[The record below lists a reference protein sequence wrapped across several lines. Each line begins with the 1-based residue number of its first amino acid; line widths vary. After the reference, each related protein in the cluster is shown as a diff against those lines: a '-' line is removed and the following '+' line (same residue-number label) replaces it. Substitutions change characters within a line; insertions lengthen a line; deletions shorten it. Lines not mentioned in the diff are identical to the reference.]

1 MNGRLS
7 HFAGMIMLVFGLL
20 GFASEAMAQQRVS
33 GTITDKTTGEPLV
46 GVSVAV
52 KGTTRGVIS
61 DVDGKYSADV
71 SPDAVLIFGYLG
83 YKDVTVG
90 VEGRSVVNVTME
102 SDINKL
108 DEVVM
113 VGYSSVK
120 KTELS
125 SAVTTVQGDKLRDVT
140 TPDLGSMLQ
149 GKVAGVQVTNSSGAP
164 GSTATIRIRGTGSI
178 AAGSDPLYVVDGV
191 VGGTFNPNDVESIT
205 VLKDAGSTGIYGAS
219 GSGGVIVVTT
229 KHAKAGQE
237 PVVNFK
243 AQVGLKQLLTG
254 RFRVLDA
261 NELYD
266 FYSSILSK
274 ASMKAYP
281 AELRDQNF
289 DWLKDAERLGVSQN
303 YYASA
308 SANLKKISFLTSLD
322 WYDENGTQ
330 RESEYNRLSG
340 KVEVGA
346 ELVKGLNLTARV
358 NYTQSKTVSGHGL
371 GCYYQ
376 LPWNNPYDERTGEY
390 IYIDSAVRP
399 DNGKTWY
406 GREANNPLFASS
418 KNPNPYSTSKSFIG
432 DLRLSWDITDYL
444 QISTTN
450 RYSTD
455 DSFYKSVTTPEAKS
469 KSWPDGQISQG
480 LTWGHSFGTTNILKY
495 YDTFNGIHSVNA
507 LLGHEY
513 GYSSYEYM
521 NVVTSG
527 LKNGMQV
534 LNGTKPENIYG
545 TKTESASWSLFAQA
559 QYSYEERYFFNA
571 TFRADASSV
580 FAPKNKVGYFPA
592 GSFAWLASNEEFM
605 QRQDVVSFLKLRAS
619 YGLTGNSNIGSY
631 KYLDIY
637 GFNERLQYQGVQG
650 AYPETVANPY
660 LHWETAVMRNV
671 GLDISFR
678 NFLTLNVDVYGNLN
692 KDLLLDVPL
701 ALSSGFSRRT
711 ENVGKIRN
719 MGVELTL
726 TSNNFNRQNFKWTT
740 SLNLGHNKNTV
751 VYLPNHEDIV
761 ASSSQGNQIYR
772 EGEPLYSWYMP
783 KWLGVDPETGA
794 PLWEHLI
801 KDENGN
807 VIGTEPTSKLDLTN
821 DNQIVGNAQPVLVG
835 GLLNTFNVYGIEI
848 SANLQ
853 FNYGNKVFNDSRR
866 YVDSD
871 GAYIDYNFMSID
883 NGLGWSRWTQPG
895 DNATHPKARLGGN
908 RLSNEVTSRYLEDG
922 SYLRIKN
929 ITVSYPLPAHVLRK
943 MRLQSFRIF
952 LSGDNLYT
960 FTKFSGMDPEVG
972 VKGLFSYNYPV
983 SRVFSL
989 GIDVKF

>member
-1 MNGRLS
+1 
-7 HFAGMIMLVFGLL
+7 MLVLCLL
-20 GFASEAMAQQRVS
+20 GFASEALAQQRVS
-33 GTITDKTTGEPLV
+33 GTVTDKATGEPLV

-52 KGTTRGVIS
+52 KGTTKGVIS

-71 SPDAVLIFGYLG
+71 APDATLVFGYLG

-90 VEGRSVVNVTME
+90 VEGRAVINVTME

-274 ASMKAYP
+274 ASMKTYP
-281 AELRDQNF
+281 AELREQNF
-289 DWLKDAERLGVSQN
+289 DWLKDAERLGVTQN

-308 SANLKKISFLTSLD
+308 SANIKKVSFLTSLD

-330 RESEYNRLSG
+330 RESKYNRLSG
-340 KVEVGA
+340 KIEVGA
-346 ELVKGLNLTARV
+346 ELVKGVNLTARV
-358 NYTQSKTVSGHGL
+358 NYTQSKSVSGHGL

-418 KNPNPYSTSKSFIG
+418 KNPNPYNTSKSFLG

-450 RYSTD
+450 RYSAD

-469 KSWPDGQISQG
+469 KTWPDGQISQG

-495 YDTFNGIHSVNA
+495 YDTFNSAHSVNA

-534 LNGTKPENIYG
+534 LNGTKPENVYG
-545 TKTESASWSLFAQA
+545 TKTETASWSLFAQA
-559 QYSYEERYFFNA
+559 QYSYKERYFFNA

-678 NFLTLNVDVYGNLN
+678 NFLTVNVDVYGNLN

-726 TSNNFNRQNFKWTT
+726 TSNNFNRKNFKWTT

-783 KWLGVDPETGA
+783 KWLGVDSETGA

-835 GLLNTFNVYGIEI
+835 GLLNTFNVYGVEI

-871 GAYIDYNFMSID
+871 GAYIDYNFMSLD
-883 NGLGWSRWTQPG
+883 NGLGWSRWRQPG
-895 DNATHPKARLGGN
+895 DNATHPRARLGGN

-929 ITVSYPLPAHVLRK
+929 ITVSYPLPANVLRK
-943 MRLQSFRIF
+943 MHLQSFRIF

-989 GIDVKF
+989 GMDVKF

>member
-1 MNGRLS
+1 
-7 HFAGMIMLVFGLL
+7 MLVLCLL
-20 GFASEAMAQQRVS
+20 GFASEALAQQRVS
-33 GTITDKTTGEPLV
+33 GTVTDKATGEPLV

-52 KGTTRGVIS
+52 KGTTKGVIS

-71 SPDAVLIFGYLG
+71 APDATLVFGYLG

-90 VEGRSVVNVTME
+90 VEGRAVINVTME

-274 ASMKAYP
+274 ASMKTYP
-281 AELRDQNF
+281 AELREQNF

-308 SANLKKISFLTSLD
+308 SANIKKVSFLTSLD

-330 RESEYNRLSG
+330 RESKYNRLSG
-340 KVEVGA
+340 KIEVGA
-346 ELVKGLNLTARV
+346 ELIKGVNLTARV
-358 NYTQSKTVSGHGL
+358 NYTQSKSVSGHGL

-418 KNPNPYSTSKSFIG
+418 KNPNPYNTSKSFLG

-450 RYSTD
+450 RYSSD
-455 DSFYKSVTTPEAKS
+455 NSFYKSVTTPEAKS
-469 KSWPDGQISQG
+469 KTWPDGQLSQG

-495 YDTFNGIHSVNA
+495 YDTFNGVHSVNA

-545 TKTESASWSLFAQA
+545 TKTETASWSLFAQA
-559 QYSYEERYFFNA
+559 QYSYKERYFFNA

-678 NFLTLNVDVYGNLN
+678 NFLTVNLDVYGNLN

-726 TSNNFNRQNFKWTT
+726 TSNNFNRKNFKWTT

-783 KWLGVDPETGA
+783 KWLGVDSETGA

-821 DNQIVGNAQPVLVG
+821 DNQIVGNAQPILVG
-835 GLLNTFNVYGIEI
+835 GLLNTFNVYGVEI

-871 GAYIDYNFMSID
+871 GAYIDYNFMSLD

-895 DNATHPKARLGGN
+895 DNATHPRARLGGN

-929 ITVSYPLPAHVLRK
+929 ITVSYPLPANVLRK
-943 MRLQSFRIF
+943 MHLQSFRIF

>member
-1 MNGRLS
+1 
-7 HFAGMIMLVFGLL
+7 MLVLCLL
-20 GFASEAMAQQRVS
+20 GFASEALAQQRVS
-33 GTITDKTTGEPLV
+33 GTVTDKATGEPLV

-52 KGTTRGVIS
+52 KGTTKGVIS

-71 SPDAVLIFGYLG
+71 ASDATLVFGYLG

-90 VEGRSVVNVTME
+90 VEGRAVINVTME

-274 ASMKAYP
+274 ASMKTYP
-281 AELRDQNF
+281 AELREQNF
-289 DWLKDAERLGVSQN
+289 DWLKDAERLGVTQN

-308 SANLKKISFLTSLD
+308 SANIKKVSFLTSLD

-330 RESEYNRLSG
+330 RESKYNRLSG
-340 KVEVGA
+340 KIEVGA
-346 ELVKGLNLTARV
+346 ELVKGVNLTARV
-358 NYTQSKTVSGHGL
+358 NYTQSKSVSGHGL

-418 KNPNPYSTSKSFIG
+418 KNPNPYNTSKSFLG

-450 RYSTD
+450 RYSSD
-455 DSFYKSVTTPEAKS
+455 NSFYKSVTTPEAKS
-469 KSWPDGQISQG
+469 KTWPDGQISQG

-495 YDTFNGIHSVNA
+495 YDTFNGAHSVNA

-545 TKTESASWSLFAQA
+545 TKTETASWSLFAQA
-559 QYSYEERYFFNA
+559 QYSYKERYFFNA

-678 NFLTLNVDVYGNLN
+678 NFLTVNVDVYGNLN

-726 TSNNFNRQNFKWTT
+726 TSNNFNRKNFKWTT

-783 KWLGVDPETGA
+783 KWLGVDSETGA

-835 GLLNTFNVYGIEI
+835 GLLNTFNVYGVEI

-871 GAYIDYNFMSID
+871 GAYIDYNFMSLD

-895 DNATHPKARLGGN
+895 DNATHPRARLGGN

-929 ITVSYPLPAHVLRK
+929 ITVSYPLPANVLRK
-943 MRLQSFRIF
+943 MHLQSFRIF

>member
-1 MNGRLS
+1 MKLNSFGKIS
-7 HFAGMIMLVFGLL
+7 TMLVLCLL
-20 GFASEAMAQQRVS
+20 GFASEALAQQRVS
-33 GTITDKTTGEPLV
+33 GTVTDKATGEPLV

-52 KGTTRGVIS
+52 KGTTKGVIS

-71 SPDAVLIFGYLG
+71 APDATLVFGYLG

-90 VEGRSVVNVTME
+90 VEGRAVINVTME

-274 ASMKAYP
+274 ASMKTYP
-281 AELRDQNF
+281 AELREQNF
-289 DWLKDAERLGVSQN
+289 DWLKDAERLGVTQN

-308 SANLKKISFLTSLD
+308 SANIKKVSFLTSLD

-330 RESEYNRLSG
+330 RESRYNRLSG
-340 KVEVGA
+340 KIEVGA
-346 ELVKGLNLTARV
+346 ELVKGVNLTARV
-358 NYTQSKTVSGHGL
+358 SYTQSKSVSGHGL

-418 KNPNPYSTSKSFIG
+418 KNPNPYNTSKSFLG

-444 QISTTN
+444 HISTTN
-450 RYSTD
+450 RYSAD

-469 KSWPDGQISQG
+469 KTWPDGQLSQG

-495 YDTFNGIHSVNA
+495 YDTFNGVHSVNA

-534 LNGTKPENIYG
+534 LNGTKPENVYG
-545 TKTESASWSLFAQA
+545 TKTETASWSLFAQA
-559 QYSYEERYFFNA
+559 QYSYKERYFFKA
-571 TFRADASSV
+571 TFRADSSSV

-678 NFLTLNVDVYGNLN
+678 NFLTVNVDVYGNLN

-726 TSNNFNRQNFKWTT
+726 TSNNFNRKNFKWTT

-783 KWLGVDPETGA
+783 KWLGVDSETGA

-821 DNQIVGNAQPVLVG
+821 DNQIVGNAQPILVG
-835 GLLNTFNVYGIEI
+835 GLLNTFNVYGVEI

-871 GAYIDYNFMSID
+871 GAYIDYNFMSLD

-895 DNATHPKARLGGN
+895 DNATHPRARLGGN

-929 ITVSYPLPAHVLRK
+929 ITVSYPLPATVLRK
-943 MRLQSFRIF
+943 MHLQSFRIF

>member
-1 MNGRLS
+1 MKLNSFRKIS
-7 HFAGMIMLVFGLL
+7 TMLVLCLL
-20 GFASEAMAQQRVS
+20 GFASEALAQQRVS
-33 GTITDKTTGEPLV
+33 GTVTDKATGEPLV

-52 KGTTRGVIS
+52 KGTTKGVIS

-71 SPDAVLIFGYLG
+71 APDATLVFGYLG

-90 VEGRSVVNVTME
+90 VEGRAVINVTME

-274 ASMKAYP
+274 ASMKTYP
-281 AELRDQNF
+281 AELREQNF
-289 DWLKDAERLGVSQN
+289 DWLKDAERLGVTQN

-308 SANLKKISFLTSLD
+308 SANIKKVSFLTSLD

-330 RESEYNRLSG
+330 RESKYNRLSG
-340 KVEVGA
+340 KIEVGA
-346 ELVKGLNLTARV
+346 ELVKGVNLTARV
-358 NYTQSKTVSGHGL
+358 NYTQSKSVSGHGL

-418 KNPNPYSTSKSFIG
+418 KNPNPYNTSKSFLG

-450 RYSTD
+450 RYSSD
-455 DSFYKSVTTPEAKS
+455 NSFYKSVTTPEAKS
-469 KSWPDGQISQG
+469 KTWPDGQLSQG

-495 YDTFNGIHSVNA
+495 YDTFNGVHSVNA

-545 TKTESASWSLFAQA
+545 TKTETASWSLFAQA
-559 QYSYEERYFFNA
+559 QYSYKERYFFNA

-678 NFLTLNVDVYGNLN
+678 NFLTVNLDVYGNLN

-726 TSNNFNRQNFKWTT
+726 TSNNFNRKNFKWTT

-783 KWLGVDPETGA
+783 KWLGVDSETGA

-821 DNQIVGNAQPVLVG
+821 DNQIVGNAQPILVG
-835 GLLNTFNVYGIEI
+835 GLLNTFNVYGVEI

-871 GAYIDYNFMSID
+871 GAYIDYNFMSLD

-895 DNATHPKARLGGN
+895 DNATHPRARLGGN

-929 ITVSYPLPAHVLRK
+929 ITVSYPLPATVLRK
-943 MRLQSFRIF
+943 MHLQSFRIF

>member
-1 MNGRLS
+1 
-7 HFAGMIMLVFGLL
+7 MLILCLL
-20 GFASEAMAQQRVS
+20 GFASEALAQQRVS
-33 GTITDKTTGEPLV
+33 GTVTDKATGEPLV

-52 KGTTRGVIS
+52 KGTTKGVIS

-71 SPDAVLIFGYLG
+71 APDATLVFGYLG

-90 VEGRSVVNVTME
+90 VEGRAVINVTME

-274 ASMKAYP
+274 ASMKTYP
-281 AELRDQNF
+281 AELREQNF

-308 SANLKKISFLTSLD
+308 SANIKKLSFLTSLD

-330 RESEYNRLSG
+330 RESKYNRLSG
-340 KVEVGA
+340 KIEVGA
-346 ELVKGLNLTARV
+346 ELVKGVNLTARV
-358 NYTQSKTVSGHGL
+358 NYTQSKSVSGHGL

-418 KNPNPYSTSKSFIG
+418 KNPNPYNTSKSFLG

-450 RYSTD
+450 RYSSD
-455 DSFYKSVTTPEAKS
+455 NSFYKSVTTPEAKS
-469 KSWPDGQISQG
+469 KTWPDGQLSQG

-495 YDTFNGIHSVNA
+495 YDTFNGVHSVNA

-545 TKTESASWSLFAQA
+545 TKTETASWSLFAQA
-559 QYSYEERYFFNA
+559 QYSYKERYFFNA

-678 NFLTLNVDVYGNLN
+678 NFLTVNVDVYGNLN

-726 TSNNFNRQNFKWTT
+726 TSNNFNRKNFKWTT

-783 KWLGVDPETGA
+783 KWLGVDSETGA

-821 DNQIVGNAQPVLVG
+821 DNQIVGNAQPILVG
-835 GLLNTFNVYGIEI
+835 GLLNTFNVYGVEI

-871 GAYIDYNFMSID
+871 GAYIDYNFMSLD

-895 DNATHPKARLGGN
+895 DNATHPRARLGGN

-929 ITVSYPLPAHVLRK
+929 ITVSYPLPANVLRK
-943 MRLQSFRIF
+943 MHLQSFRIF

>member
-1 MNGRLS
+1 
-7 HFAGMIMLVFGLL
+7 MLVLCLL
-20 GFASEAMAQQRVS
+20 GFASEALAQQRVS
-33 GTITDKTTGEPLV
+33 GTVTDKATGEPLV

-52 KGTTRGVIS
+52 KGTTKGVIS

-71 SPDAVLIFGYLG
+71 APDATLVFGYLG

-90 VEGRSVVNVTME
+90 VEGRAVINVTME

-274 ASMKAYP
+274 ASMKTYP
-281 AELRDQNF
+281 AELREQNF

-308 SANLKKISFLTSLD
+308 SANIRKISFLTSLD

-330 RESEYNRLSG
+330 RESKYNRLSG

-346 ELVKGLNLTARV
+346 ELVKGVNLTARV
-358 NYTQSKTVSGHGL
+358 NYTQSKSVSGHGL

-406 GREANNPLFASS
+406 GRESNNPLFASS
-418 KNPNPYSTSKSFIG
+418 KNPNPYNTSKSFLG

-450 RYSTD
+450 RYSAD

-469 KSWPDGQISQG
+469 KTWPDGQISQG

-495 YDTFNGIHSVNA
+495 YDTFNGAHSVNA

-534 LNGTKPENIYG
+534 LNGTKPENVYG
-545 TKTESASWSLFAQA
+545 TKTETASWSLFAQA
-559 QYSYEERYFFNA
+559 QYSYKERYFFNA

-678 NFLTLNVDVYGNLN
+678 NFLTVNIDVYGNLN

-726 TSNNFNRQNFKWTT
+726 TSNNFNRKNFKWTT

-783 KWLGVDPETGA
+783 KWLGVDSETGA

-821 DNQIVGNAQPVLVG
+821 DNQIVGNAQPILVG
-835 GLLNTFNVYGIEI
+835 GLLNTFNVYGVEI

-871 GAYIDYNFMSID
+871 GAYIDYNFMSLD

-895 DNATHPKARLGGN
+895 DNATHPRARLGGN

-929 ITVSYPLPAHVLRK
+929 ITVSYPLPATVLRK
-943 MRLQSFRIF
+943 MHLQSFRIF

>member
-1 MNGRLS
+1 
-7 HFAGMIMLVFGLL
+7 MLVLCLL
-20 GFASEAMAQQRVS
+20 GFASEALAQQRVS
-33 GTITDKTTGEPLV
+33 GTVTDKATGEPLV

-52 KGTTRGVIS
+52 KGTTKGVIS

-71 SPDAVLIFGYLG
+71 APDATLVFGYLG

-90 VEGRSVVNVTME
+90 VEGRAVINVTME

-178 AAGSDPLYVVDGV
+178 AASSDPLYVVDGV

-243 AQVGLKQLLTG
+243 AQVGLKHLLTG

-274 ASMKAYP
+274 ASMKTYP
-281 AELRDQNF
+281 AELREQNF

-308 SANLKKISFLTSLD
+308 SANIKKVSFLTSLD

-330 RESEYNRLSG
+330 RESRYNRLSG
-340 KVEVGA
+340 KIEVGA
-346 ELVKGLNLTARV
+346 ELIKGVNLTARV
-358 NYTQSKTVSGHGL
+358 NYTQSKSVSGHGL

-418 KNPNPYSTSKSFIG
+418 KNPNPYNTSKSFLG

-450 RYSTD
+450 RYSSD
-455 DSFYKSVTTPEAKS
+455 NSFYKSVTTPEAKS
-469 KSWPDGQISQG
+469 KTWPDGQLSQG

-495 YDTFNGIHSVNA
+495 YDTFNGVHSVNA

-534 LNGTKPENIYG
+534 LNGTKPENVYG
-545 TKTESASWSLFAQA
+545 TKTETASWSLFAQA
-559 QYSYEERYFFNA
+559 QYSYKERYFFNA

-678 NFLTLNVDVYGNLN
+678 NFLTVNLDVYGNLN

-726 TSNNFNRQNFKWTT
+726 TSNNFNRKNFKWTT

-783 KWLGVDPETGA
+783 KWLGVDSETGA

-821 DNQIVGNAQPVLVG
+821 DNQIVGNAQPILVG
-835 GLLNTFNVYGIEI
+835 GLLNTFNVYGVEI

-871 GAYIDYNFMSID
+871 GAYIDYNFMSLD

-895 DNATHPKARLGGN
+895 DNATHPRARLGGN

-929 ITVSYPLPAHVLRK
+929 ITVSYPLPANVLRK
-943 MRLQSFRIF
+943 MHLQSFRIF

>member
-1 MNGRLS
+1 MKLNSFRKIS
-7 HFAGMIMLVFGLL
+7 TMLVLCLL
-20 GFASEAMAQQRVS
+20 GFASEALAQQRVS
-33 GTITDKTTGEPLV
+33 GIVTDKATGEPLV

-52 KGTTRGVIS
+52 KGTTKGVIS

-71 SPDAVLIFGYLG
+71 ASDATLVFGYLG

-90 VEGRSVVNVTME
+90 VEGRAVINVTME

-274 ASMKAYP
+274 ASMKTYP
-281 AELRDQNF
+281 AELREQNF
-289 DWLKDAERLGVSQN
+289 DWLKDAERLGVTQN

-308 SANLKKISFLTSLD
+308 SANIKKVSFLTSLD

-330 RESEYNRLSG
+330 RESRYNRLSG
-340 KVEVGA
+340 KIEVGA
-346 ELVKGLNLTARV
+346 ELVKGVNLAARV
-358 NYTQSKTVSGHGL
+358 NYTQSKSVSGHGL

-418 KNPNPYSTSKSFIG
+418 KNPNPYNTSKSFLG

-450 RYSTD
+450 RYSAD

-469 KSWPDGQISQG
+469 KTWPDGQLSQG

-495 YDTFNGIHSVNA
+495 YDTFNGAHSVNA

-534 LNGTKPENIYG
+534 LNGTKPENVYG
-545 TKTESASWSLFAQA
+545 TKTETASWSLFAQA
-559 QYSYEERYFFNA
+559 QYSYKERYFFNA

-678 NFLTLNVDVYGNLN
+678 NFLTVNVDVYGNLN

-726 TSNNFNRQNFKWTT
+726 TSNNFNRKNFKWTT

-783 KWLGVDPETGA
+783 KWLGVDSETGA

-835 GLLNTFNVYGIEI
+835 GLLNTFNVYGVEI

-871 GAYIDYNFMSID
+871 GAYIDYNFMSLD

-895 DNATHPKARLGGN
+895 DNATHPRARLGGN

-929 ITVSYPLPAHVLRK
+929 ITVSYPLPANVLRK
-943 MRLQSFRIF
+943 MHLQSFRIF

>member
-1 MNGRLS
+1 
-7 HFAGMIMLVFGLL
+7 MLVLCLL
-20 GFASEAMAQQRVS
+20 GFASEALAQQRVS
-33 GTITDKTTGEPLV
+33 GTVTDKATGEPLV

-52 KGTTRGVIS
+52 KGTTKGVIS

-71 SPDAVLIFGYLG
+71 APDATLVFGYLG

-90 VEGRSVVNVTME
+90 VEGRAVINVTME

-274 ASMKAYP
+274 ASMKTYP
-281 AELRDQNF
+281 AELREQNF
-289 DWLKDAERLGVSQN
+289 DWLKDAERLGVTQN

-308 SANLKKISFLTSLD
+308 SANIKKVSFLTSLD

-330 RESEYNRLSG
+330 RESRYNRLSG
-340 KVEVGA
+340 KIEVGA
-346 ELVKGLNLTARV
+346 ELVKGVNLTARV
-358 NYTQSKTVSGHGL
+358 NYTQSKSVSGHGL

-418 KNPNPYSTSKSFIG
+418 KNPNPYNTSKSFLG

-450 RYSTD
+450 RYSAD

-469 KSWPDGQISQG
+469 KTWPDGQLSQG

-495 YDTFNGIHSVNA
+495 YDTFKGAHSVNA

-534 LNGTKPENIYG
+534 LNGTKPENVYG
-545 TKTESASWSLFAQA
+545 TKTETASWSLFAQA
-559 QYSYEERYFFNA
+559 QYSYKERYFFNA

-678 NFLTLNVDVYGNLN
+678 NFLTVNVDVYGNLN

-726 TSNNFNRQNFKWTT
+726 TSNNFNRKNFKWTT

-783 KWLGVDPETGA
+783 KWLGVDSETGA

-821 DNQIVGNAQPVLVG
+821 DNQIVGNAQPILVG
-835 GLLNTFNVYGIEI
+835 GLLNTFNVYGVEI

-871 GAYIDYNFMSID
+871 GAYIDYNFMSLD

-895 DNATHPKARLGGN
+895 DNATHPRARLGGN

-929 ITVSYPLPAHVLRK
+929 ITVSYPLPANVLRK
-943 MRLQSFRIF
+943 MHLQSFRIF

>member
-1 MNGRLS
+1 
-7 HFAGMIMLVFGLL
+7 MLVLCLL
-20 GFASEAMAQQRVS
+20 GFASEALAQQRVS
-33 GTITDKTTGEPLV
+33 GTVTDKATGEPLV

-52 KGTTRGVIS
+52 KGTTKGVIS

-71 SPDAVLIFGYLG
+71 APDATLVFGYLG

-90 VEGRSVVNVTME
+90 VEGRAVINVTME

-140 TPDLGSMLQ
+140 TPELGSMLQ

-274 ASMKAYP
+274 ASMKTYP
-281 AELRDQNF
+281 AELREQNF
-289 DWLKDAERLGVSQN
+289 DWLKDAERLGVTQN

-308 SANLKKISFLTSLD
+308 SANIKKVSFLTSLD

-330 RESEYNRLSG
+330 RESKYNRLSG
-340 KVEVGA
+340 KIEVGA
-346 ELVKGLNLTARV
+346 ELVKGVNLTARV
-358 NYTQSKTVSGHGL
+358 NYTQSKSVSGHGL

-418 KNPNPYSTSKSFIG
+418 KNPNPYNTSKSFLG

-450 RYSTD
+450 RYSAD

-469 KSWPDGQISQG
+469 KTWPDGQISQG

-495 YDTFNGIHSVNA
+495 YDTFNSAHSVNA

-534 LNGTKPENIYG
+534 LNGTKPENVYG
-545 TKTESASWSLFAQA
+545 TKTETASWSLFAQA
-559 QYSYEERYFFNA
+559 QYSYKERYFFNA

-678 NFLTLNVDVYGNLN
+678 NFLTVNVDVYGNLN

-726 TSNNFNRQNFKWTT
+726 TSNNFNRKNFKWTT

-783 KWLGVDPETGA
+783 KWLGVDSETGA

-835 GLLNTFNVYGIEI
+835 GLLNTFNVYGVEI

-871 GAYIDYNFMSID
+871 GAYIDYNFMSLD
-883 NGLGWSRWTQPG
+883 NGLGWSRWRQPG
-895 DNATHPKARLGGN
+895 DNATHPRARLGGN

-929 ITVSYPLPAHVLRK
+929 ITVSYPLPANVLRK
-943 MRLQSFRIF
+943 MHLQSFRIF

>member
-1 MNGRLS
+1 MKLNSFRKIS
-7 HFAGMIMLVFGLL
+7 TMLVLCLL
-20 GFASEAMAQQRVS
+20 GFASEALAQQRVS
-33 GTITDKTTGEPLV
+33 GIVTDKATGEPLV

-52 KGTTRGVIS
+52 KGTTKGVIS

-71 SPDAVLIFGYLG
+71 ASDATLVFGYLG

-90 VEGRSVVNVTME
+90 VEGRAVINVTME

-274 ASMKAYP
+274 ASMKTYP
-281 AELRDQNF
+281 AELREQNF
-289 DWLKDAERLGVSQN
+289 DWLKDAERLGVTQN

-308 SANLKKISFLTSLD
+308 SANIKKVSFLTSLD

-330 RESEYNRLSG
+330 RESKYNRLSG
-340 KVEVGA
+340 KIEVGA
-346 ELVKGLNLTARV
+346 ELVKGVNLTARV
-358 NYTQSKTVSGHGL
+358 NYTQSKSVSSHGL

-418 KNPNPYSTSKSFIG
+418 KNPNPYNTSKSFLG

-450 RYSTD
+450 RYSAD

-469 KSWPDGQISQG
+469 KTWPDGQLSQG

-495 YDTFNGIHSVNA
+495 YDTFNGAHSVNA

-534 LNGTKPENIYG
+534 LNGTKPENVYG
-545 TKTESASWSLFAQA
+545 TKTETASWSLFAQA
-559 QYSYEERYFFNA
+559 QYSYKERYFFNA

-678 NFLTLNVDVYGNLN
+678 NFLTVNVDVYGNLN

-726 TSNNFNRQNFKWTT
+726 TSNNFNRKNFKWTT

-783 KWLGVDPETGA
+783 KWLGVDSETGA

-835 GLLNTFNVYGIEI
+835 GLLNTFNVYGVEI

-871 GAYIDYNFMSID
+871 GAYIDYNFMSLD

-895 DNATHPKARLGGN
+895 DNATHPRARLGGN

-929 ITVSYPLPAHVLRK
+929 ITVSYPLPATVLRK
-943 MRLQSFRIF
+943 MHLQSFRIF

>member
-1 MNGRLS
+1 MKLNSFRKIS
-7 HFAGMIMLVFGLL
+7 TMLVLCLL
-20 GFASEAMAQQRVS
+20 GFASEALAQQHVS
-33 GTITDKTTGEPLV
+33 GTVTDKATGEPLV

-52 KGTTRGVIS
+52 KGTTKGVIS

-71 SPDAVLIFGYLG
+71 APDATLVFGYLG

-90 VEGRSVVNVTME
+90 VEGRAVINVTME

-205 VLKDAGSTGIYGAS
+205 VLKDAGLTGIYGAS

-274 ASMKAYP
+274 ASMKTYP
-281 AELRDQNF
+281 AELREQNF

-308 SANLKKISFLTSLD
+308 SANIRKISFLTSLD

-330 RESEYNRLSG
+330 RESKYNRLSG

-346 ELVKGLNLTARV
+346 ELVKGVNLTARV
-358 NYTQSKTVSGHGL
+358 NYTQSKSVSGHGL

-418 KNPNPYSTSKSFIG
+418 KNPNPYNTSKSFLG

-450 RYSTD
+450 RYSAD

-469 KSWPDGQISQG
+469 KTWPDGQISQG

-495 YDTFNGIHSVNA
+495 YDTFNGVHSVNA

-534 LNGTKPENIYG
+534 LNGTKPESIYG
-545 TKTESASWSLFAQA
+545 TKTETASWSLFAQA
-559 QYSYEERYFFNA
+559 QYSYKERYFFNA

-678 NFLTLNVDVYGNLN
+678 NFLTVNVDIYGNLN

-726 TSNNFNRQNFKWTT
+726 TSNNFNRKNFKWTT

-783 KWLGVDPETGA
+783 KWLGVDSETGA

-835 GLLNTFNVYGIEI
+835 GLLNTFNVYGVEI

-871 GAYIDYNFMSID
+871 GAYIDYNFMSLD
-883 NGLGWSRWTQPG
+883 NGLGWSRWRQPG
-895 DNATHPKARLGGN
+895 DNATHPRARLGGN

-929 ITVSYPLPAHVLRK
+929 ITVSYPLPATVLRK
-943 MRLQSFRIF
+943 MHLQSFRIF

>member
-1 MNGRLS
+1 
-7 HFAGMIMLVFGLL
+7 MLVLCLL
-20 GFASEAMAQQRVS
+20 GFASEALAQQRVS
-33 GTITDKTTGEPLV
+33 GTVTDKTTGEPLV

-71 SPDAVLIFGYLG
+71 APDATLVFGYLG

-90 VEGRSVVNVTME
+90 VEGRAVINVTME

-229 KHAKAGQE
+229 KHAKTGQE

-274 ASMKAYP
+274 ASMKTYP
-281 AELRDQNF
+281 AELREQNF

-308 SANLKKISFLTSLD
+308 SANIKKVSFLTSLD

-330 RESEYNRLSG
+330 RESKYNRLSG
-340 KVEVGA
+340 KIEVGA
-346 ELVKGLNLTARV
+346 ELIKGVNLTARV
-358 NYTQSKTVSGHGL
+358 NYTQSKSVSGHGL

-418 KNPNPYSTSKSFIG
+418 KNPNPYNTSKSFLG

-450 RYSTD
+450 RYSSD
-455 DSFYKSVTTPEAKS
+455 NSFYKSVTTPEAKS
-469 KSWPDGQISQG
+469 KTWPDGQLSQG

-495 YDTFNGIHSVNA
+495 YDTFNGVHSVNV

-545 TKTESASWSLFAQA
+545 TKTETASWSLFAQA
-559 QYSYEERYFFNA
+559 QYSYKERYFFNA

-678 NFLTLNVDVYGNLN
+678 NFLTVNLDVYGNLN

-726 TSNNFNRQNFKWTT
+726 TSNNFNRKNFKWTT

-783 KWLGVDPETGA
+783 KWLGVDSETGA

-821 DNQIVGNAQPVLVG
+821 DNQIVGNAQPILVG
-835 GLLNTFNVYGIEI
+835 GLLNTFNVYGVEI

-871 GAYIDYNFMSID
+871 GAYIDYNFMSLD

-895 DNATHPKARLGGN
+895 DNATHPRARLGGN

-929 ITVSYPLPAHVLRK
+929 ITVSYPLPANVLRK
-943 MRLQSFRIF
+943 MHLQSFRIF

>member
-1 MNGRLS
+1 MKLNSFGKIS
-7 HFAGMIMLVFGLL
+7 TMLVLCLL
-20 GFASEAMAQQRVS
+20 GFASEALAQQRVS
-33 GTITDKTTGEPLV
+33 GTVTDKATGEPLV

-52 KGTTRGVIS
+52 KGTTKGVIS

-71 SPDAVLIFGYLG
+71 APDATLVFGYLG

-90 VEGRSVVNVTME
+90 VEGRAVINVTME

-164 GSTATIRIRGTGSI
+164 GSTATIRIRGTSSI

-274 ASMKAYP
+274 ASMKTYP
-281 AELRDQNF
+281 AELREQNF
-289 DWLKDAERLGVSQN
+289 DWLKDAERLGVTQN

-308 SANLKKISFLTSLD
+308 SANIKKVSFLTSLD

-330 RESEYNRLSG
+330 RESKYNRLSG
-340 KVEVGA
+340 KIEVGA
-346 ELVKGLNLTARV
+346 ELVKGVNLTARV
-358 NYTQSKTVSGHGL
+358 NYTQSKSVSGHGL

-418 KNPNPYSTSKSFIG
+418 KNPNPYNTSKSFLG

-450 RYSTD
+450 RYSAD

-469 KSWPDGQISQG
+469 KTWPDGQLSQG

-495 YDTFNGIHSVNA
+495 YDTFNGAHSVNA

-534 LNGTKPENIYG
+534 LNGTKPENVYG
-545 TKTESASWSLFAQA
+545 TKTETASWSLFAQA
-559 QYSYEERYFFNA
+559 QYSYKERYFFNA

-678 NFLTLNVDVYGNLN
+678 NFLTVNVDVYGNLN

-726 TSNNFNRQNFKWTT
+726 TSNNFNRKNFKWTT

-783 KWLGVDPETGA
+783 KWLGVDSETGA

-835 GLLNTFNVYGIEI
+835 GLLNTFNVYGVEI

-871 GAYIDYNFMSID
+871 GAYIDYNFMSLD
-883 NGLGWSRWTQPG
+883 NGLGWSRWRQPG
-895 DNATHPKARLGGN
+895 DNATHPRARLGGN

-929 ITVSYPLPAHVLRK
+929 ITVSYPLPANVLRK
-943 MRLQSFRIF
+943 MHLQSFRIF

>member
-1 MNGRLS
+1 MKLNSFRKIS
-7 HFAGMIMLVFGLL
+7 TMLVLCLL
-20 GFASEAMAQQRVS
+20 GFASEALAQQRVS
-33 GTITDKTTGEPLV
+33 GTVTDKATGEPLV

-52 KGTTRGVIS
+52 KGTTKGVIS

-71 SPDAVLIFGYLG
+71 ASDATLVFGYLG

-90 VEGRSVVNVTME
+90 VEGRAVINVTME

-274 ASMKAYP
+274 ASMKTYP
-281 AELRDQNF
+281 AELREQNF
-289 DWLKDAERLGVSQN
+289 DWLKDAERLGVTQN

-308 SANLKKISFLTSLD
+308 SANIKKVSFLTSLD

-330 RESEYNRLSG
+330 RESKYNRLSG
-340 KVEVGA
+340 KIEVGA
-346 ELVKGLNLTARV
+346 ELIKGVNLTARV
-358 NYTQSKTVSGHGL
+358 NYTQSKSVSGHGL

-418 KNPNPYSTSKSFIG
+418 KNPNPYNTSKSFLG

-450 RYSTD
+450 RYSAD

-469 KSWPDGQISQG
+469 KTWPDGQLSQG

-495 YDTFNGIHSVNA
+495 YDTFNGAHSVNA

-534 LNGTKPENIYG
+534 LNGTKPENVYG
-545 TKTESASWSLFAQA
+545 TKTETASWSLFAQA
-559 QYSYEERYFFNA
+559 QYSYKERYFFNA

-678 NFLTLNVDVYGNLN
+678 NFLTVNVDVYGNLN

-726 TSNNFNRQNFKWTT
+726 TSNNFNRKNFKWTT

-783 KWLGVDPETGA
+783 KWLGVDSETGA

-807 VIGTEPTSKLDLTN
+807 VISTEPTSKLDLTN
-821 DNQIVGNAQPVLVG
+821 DNQIVGNAQPILVG
-835 GLLNTFNVYGIEI
+835 GLLNTFNVYGVEI

-871 GAYIDYNFMSID
+871 GAYIDYNFMSLD

-895 DNATHPKARLGGN
+895 DNATHPRARLGGN

-929 ITVSYPLPAHVLRK
+929 ITVSYPLPANVLRK
-943 MRLQSFRIF
+943 MHLQSFRIF

>member
-1 MNGRLS
+1 MKLNSFRKIS
-7 HFAGMIMLVFGLL
+7 TMLVLCLL
-20 GFASEAMAQQRVS
+20 GFASEALAQQRVS
-33 GTITDKTTGEPLV
+33 GTVTDKATGEPLV

-52 KGTTRGVIS
+52 KGTTKGVIS

-71 SPDAVLIFGYLG
+71 APDATLVFGYLG

-90 VEGRSVVNVTME
+90 VEGRAVINVTME

-164 GSTATIRIRGTGSI
+164 GSPATIRIRGTGSI

-274 ASMKAYP
+274 ASMKTYP
-281 AELRDQNF
+281 AELREQNF
-289 DWLKDAERLGVSQN
+289 DWLKDAERLGVTQN

-308 SANLKKISFLTSLD
+308 SANIKKVSFLTSLD

-330 RESEYNRLSG
+330 RESKYNRLSG

-346 ELVKGLNLTARV
+346 ELVKGVNLTARV
-358 NYTQSKTVSGHGL
+358 NYTQSKSVSGHGL

-418 KNPNPYSTSKSFIG
+418 KNPNPYNTSKSFLG

-450 RYSTD
+450 RYSAD

-469 KSWPDGQISQG
+469 KTWPDGQLSQG

-495 YDTFNGIHSVNA
+495 YDTFNGAHSVNA

-534 LNGTKPENIYG
+534 LNGTKPENVYG
-545 TKTESASWSLFAQA
+545 TKTETASWSLFAQA
-559 QYSYEERYFFNA
+559 QYSYKERYFFNA

-678 NFLTLNVDVYGNLN
+678 NFLTVNVDVYGNLN

-726 TSNNFNRQNFKWTT
+726 TSNNFNRKNFKWTT
-740 SLNLGHNKNTV
+740 SLNLGNNKNTV

-783 KWLGVDPETGA
+783 KWLGVDSETGA

-835 GLLNTFNVYGIEI
+835 GFLNTFNVYGVEI

-871 GAYIDYNFMSID
+871 GAYIDYNFMSLD
-883 NGLGWSRWTQPG
+883 NGLGWSRWRQPG
-895 DNATHPKARLGGN
+895 DNATHPRARLGGN

-929 ITVSYPLPAHVLRK
+929 ITVSYPLPATVLRK
-943 MRLQSFRIF
+943 MHLQSFRIF

>member
-1 MNGRLS
+1 MKLNSFGKIS
-7 HFAGMIMLVFGLL
+7 TILVLCLL
-20 GFASEAMAQQRVS
+20 GFASEALAQQRVS
-33 GTITDKTTGEPLV
+33 GTVTDKATGEPLV

-52 KGTTRGVIS
+52 KGTTKGVIS
-61 DVDGKYSADV
+61 DVEGKYSADV
-71 SPDAVLIFGYLG
+71 ASDATLVFGYLG

-90 VEGRSVVNVTME
+90 VEGRAVINVTME

-274 ASMKAYP
+274 ASMKTYP
-281 AELRDQNF
+281 AELREQNF
-289 DWLKDAERLGVSQN
+289 DWLKDAERLGVTQN

-308 SANLKKISFLTSLD
+308 SANIKKVSFLTSLD

-330 RESEYNRLSG
+330 RESRYNRLSG
-340 KVEVGA
+340 KIEVGA
-346 ELVKGLNLTARV
+346 ELVKGVNLTARV
-358 NYTQSKTVSGHGL
+358 NYTQSKSVSGHGL

-418 KNPNPYSTSKSFIG
+418 KNPNPYNTSKSFLG

-450 RYSTD
+450 RYSAD

-469 KSWPDGQISQG
+469 KTWPDGQLSQG

-495 YDTFNGIHSVNA
+495 YDTFNGTHSVNA

-545 TKTESASWSLFAQA
+545 TKTETASWSLFAQA
-559 QYSYEERYFFNA
+559 QYSYKERYFFNA

-678 NFLTLNVDVYGNLN
+678 NFLTVNLDVYGNLN

-726 TSNNFNRQNFKWTT
+726 TSNNFNRKNFKWTT

-783 KWLGVDPETGA
+783 KWLGVDSETGA

-821 DNQIVGNAQPVLVG
+821 DNQIVGNAQPILVG
-835 GLLNTFNVYGIEI
+835 GLLNTFNVYGVEI

-871 GAYIDYNFMSID
+871 GAYIDYNFMSLD

-895 DNATHPKARLGGN
+895 DNATHPRARLGGN

-929 ITVSYPLPAHVLRK
+929 ITVSYPLPANVLRK
-943 MRLQSFRIF
+943 MHLQSFRIF

>member
-1 MNGRLS
+1 MKLNLFRKIS
-7 HFAGMIMLVFGLL
+7 AMLVLCLL
-20 GFASEAMAQQRVS
+20 GFASEALAQQRVS
-33 GTITDKTTGEPLV
+33 GTVTDKATGEPLV

-52 KGTTRGVIS
+52 KGTTKGVIS

-71 SPDAVLIFGYLG
+71 APDATLVFGYLG

-90 VEGRSVVNVTME
+90 VEGRAVINVTME

-229 KHAKAGQE
+229 KHAKTGQE

-274 ASMKAYP
+274 ASMKTYP
-281 AELRDQNF
+281 AELREQNF

-308 SANLKKISFLTSLD
+308 SANIKKVSFLTSLD

-330 RESEYNRLSG
+330 RESKYNRLSG
-340 KVEVGA
+340 KIEVGA
-346 ELVKGLNLTARV
+346 ELVKGVNLTARV
-358 NYTQSKTVSGHGL
+358 NYTQSKSVSGHGL

-418 KNPNPYSTSKSFIG
+418 KNPNPYNTSKSFLG

-450 RYSTD
+450 RYSSD
-455 DSFYKSVTTPEAKS
+455 NSFYKSVTTPEAKS
-469 KSWPDGQISQG
+469 KTWPDGQLSQG

-495 YDTFNGIHSVNA
+495 YDTFNGVHSVNA

-545 TKTESASWSLFAQA
+545 TKTETASWSLFAQA
-559 QYSYEERYFFNA
+559 QYSYKERYFFNA

-678 NFLTLNVDVYGNLN
+678 NFLTVNLDVYGNLN

-726 TSNNFNRQNFKWTT
+726 TSNNFNRKNFKWTT

-783 KWLGVDPETGA
+783 KWLGVDSETGA

-821 DNQIVGNAQPVLVG
+821 DNQIVGNAQPILVG
-835 GLLNTFNVYGIEI
+835 GLLNTFNVYGVEI

-871 GAYIDYNFMSID
+871 GAYIDYNFMSLD

-895 DNATHPKARLGGN
+895 DNATHPRARLGGN

-929 ITVSYPLPAHVLRK
+929 ITVSYPLPANVLRK
-943 MRLQSFRIF
+943 MHLQSFRIF

>member
-1 MNGRLS
+1 MKLNSFRKIS
-7 HFAGMIMLVFGLL
+7 TMLVLCLL
-20 GFASEAMAQQRVS
+20 GFASEALAQQRVS
-33 GTITDKTTGEPLV
+33 GTVTDKATGEPLV

-52 KGTTRGVIS
+52 KGTTKGVIS

-71 SPDAVLIFGYLG
+71 APDATLVFGYLG

-90 VEGRSVVNVTME
+90 VEGRAVINVTME

-229 KHAKAGQE
+229 KHAKTGQE

-274 ASMKAYP
+274 ASMKTYP
-281 AELRDQNF
+281 AELREQNF
-289 DWLKDAERLGVSQN
+289 GWLKDAERLGVSQN

-308 SANLKKISFLTSLD
+308 SANIKKVSFLTSLD

-330 RESEYNRLSG
+330 RESKYNRLSG
-340 KVEVGA
+340 KIEVRA
-346 ELVKGLNLTARV
+346 ELVKGVNLTARV
-358 NYTQSKTVSGHGL
+358 NYTQSKSVSGHGL

-418 KNPNPYSTSKSFIG
+418 KNPNPYNTSKSFLG

-450 RYSTD
+450 RYSSD
-455 DSFYKSVTTPEAKS
+455 NSFYKSVTTPEAKS
-469 KSWPDGQISQG
+469 KTWPDGQLSQG

-495 YDTFNGIHSVNA
+495 YDTFNGAHSVNA

-545 TKTESASWSLFAQA
+545 TKTETASWSLFAQA
-559 QYSYEERYFFNA
+559 QYSYKERYFFNA

-650 AYPETVANPY
+650 AYPETVANLY

-678 NFLTLNVDVYGNLN
+678 NFLTVNLDVYGNLN

-726 TSNNFNRQNFKWTT
+726 TSNNFNRKNFKWTT

-783 KWLGVDPETGA
+783 KWLGVDSETGA

-821 DNQIVGNAQPVLVG
+821 DNQIVGNAQPILVG
-835 GLLNTFNVYGIEI
+835 GLLNTFNVYGVEI

-871 GAYIDYNFMSID
+871 GAYIDYNFMSLD

-895 DNATHPKARLGGN
+895 DNATHPRARLGGN

-929 ITVSYPLPAHVLRK
+929 ITVSYPLPANVLRK
-943 MRLQSFRIF
+943 MHLQSFRIF

>member
-1 MNGRLS
+1 MKLNSFGKIS
-7 HFAGMIMLVFGLL
+7 TMLVLCLL
-20 GFASEAMAQQRVS
+20 GFASEALAQQRVS
-33 GTITDKTTGEPLV
+33 GTVTDKATGEPLV

-52 KGTTRGVIS
+52 KGTTKGVIS

-71 SPDAVLIFGYLG
+71 ASDATLVFGYLG

-90 VEGRSVVNVTME
+90 VEGRAVINVTME

-274 ASMKAYP
+274 ASMKTYP
-281 AELRDQNF
+281 AELREQNF
-289 DWLKDAERLGVSQN
+289 DWLKDAERLGVTQN

-308 SANLKKISFLTSLD
+308 SANIKKISFLTSLD

-330 RESEYNRLSG
+330 RESKYNRLSG
-340 KVEVGA
+340 KIEVGA
-346 ELVKGLNLTARV
+346 ELVKGVNLTARV
-358 NYTQSKTVSGHGL
+358 NYTQSKSVSGHGL

-418 KNPNPYSTSKSFIG
+418 KNPNPYNTSKSFLG

-450 RYSTD
+450 RYSSD
-455 DSFYKSVTTPEAKS
+455 NSFYKSVTTPEAKS
-469 KSWPDGQISQG
+469 KTWPDGQLSQG

-495 YDTFNGIHSVNA
+495 YDTFNGVHSVNA

-527 LKNGMQV
+527 LKNGMLV

-545 TKTESASWSLFAQA
+545 TKTETASWSLFAQA
-559 QYSYEERYFFNA
+559 QYSYKERYFFNA

-678 NFLTLNVDVYGNLN
+678 NFLTVNLDVYGNLN

-726 TSNNFNRQNFKWTT
+726 TSNNFNRKNFKWTT

-783 KWLGVDPETGA
+783 KWLGVDSETGA

-821 DNQIVGNAQPVLVG
+821 DNQIVGNAQPILVG
-835 GLLNTFNVYGIEI
+835 GLLNTFNVYGVEI

-871 GAYIDYNFMSID
+871 GAYIDYNFMSLD

-895 DNATHPKARLGGN
+895 DNATHPRARLGGN

-929 ITVSYPLPAHVLRK
+929 ITVSYPLPANVLRK
-943 MRLQSFRIF
+943 MHLQSFRIF

>member
-1 MNGRLS
+1 MKLNSFRKIS
-7 HFAGMIMLVFGLL
+7 TMLVLCLL
-20 GFASEAMAQQRVS
+20 GFASEALAQQRVS
-33 GTITDKTTGEPLV
+33 GTVTDKATGEPLV

-52 KGTTRGVIS
+52 KGTTKGVIS

-71 SPDAVLIFGYLG
+71 APDATLVFGYLG

-90 VEGRSVVNVTME
+90 VEGRAVINVTME

-274 ASMKAYP
+274 ASMKTYP
-281 AELRDQNF
+281 AELREQNF
-289 DWLKDAERLGVSQN
+289 DWLKDAERLGVTQN

-308 SANLKKISFLTSLD
+308 SANIKKVSFLTSLD

-330 RESEYNRLSG
+330 RESKYNRLSG
-340 KVEVGA
+340 KIEVGA
-346 ELVKGLNLTARV
+346 ELIKGVNLTARV
-358 NYTQSKTVSGHGL
+358 NYTQSKSVSGHGL

-418 KNPNPYSTSKSFIG
+418 KNPNPYNTSKSFLG

-450 RYSTD
+450 RYSSD
-455 DSFYKSVTTPEAKS
+455 NSFYKSVTTPEAKS
-469 KSWPDGQISQG
+469 KTWPDGQLSQG

-495 YDTFNGIHSVNA
+495 YDTFNGVHSVNA

-534 LNGTKPENIYG
+534 LNGTKPENVYG
-545 TKTESASWSLFAQA
+545 TKTETASWSLFAQA
-559 QYSYEERYFFNA
+559 QYSYKERYFFNA

-660 LHWETAVMRNV
+660 LHWETAVMRNI

-678 NFLTLNVDVYGNLN
+678 NFLTVNLDVYGNLN

-726 TSNNFNRQNFKWTT
+726 TSNNFNRKNFKWTT

-783 KWLGVDPETGA
+783 KWLGVDSETGA

-821 DNQIVGNAQPVLVG
+821 DNQIVGNAQPILVG
-835 GLLNTFNVYGIEI
+835 GLLNTFNVYGVEI

-871 GAYIDYNFMSID
+871 GAYIDYNFMSLD

-895 DNATHPKARLGGN
+895 DNATHPRARLGGN

-929 ITVSYPLPAHVLRK
+929 ITVSYPLPANVLRK
-943 MRLQSFRIF
+943 MHLQSFRIF

>member
-1 MNGRLS
+1 MKLNSFGKIS
-7 HFAGMIMLVFGLL
+7 TMLVLCLL
-20 GFASEAMAQQRVS
+20 GFASEALAQQRVS
-33 GTITDKTTGEPLV
+33 GTVTDKATGEPLV

-52 KGTTRGVIS
+52 KGTTKGVIS

-71 SPDAVLIFGYLG
+71 ASDATLVFGYLG
-83 YKDVTVG
+83 YKDVAVG
-90 VEGRSVVNVTME
+90 VEGRAVINVTME

-274 ASMKAYP
+274 ASMKTYP
-281 AELRDQNF
+281 AELREQNF
-289 DWLKDAERLGVSQN
+289 DWLKDAERLGVTQN

-308 SANLKKISFLTSLD
+308 SANIKKVSFLTSLD

-330 RESEYNRLSG
+330 RESRYNRLSG
-340 KVEVGA
+340 KIEVGA
-346 ELVKGLNLTARV
+346 ELVKGVNLTARV
-358 NYTQSKTVSGHGL
+358 NYTQSKSVSGHGL

-418 KNPNPYSTSKSFIG
+418 KNPNPYNTSKSFLG

-450 RYSTD
+450 RYSAD

-469 KSWPDGQISQG
+469 KTWPDGQLSQG

-495 YDTFNGIHSVNA
+495 YDTFNGAHSVNA

-534 LNGTKPENIYG
+534 LNGTKPENVYG
-545 TKTESASWSLFAQA
+545 TKTETASWSLFAQA
-559 QYSYEERYFFNA
+559 QYSYKERYFFNA

-678 NFLTLNVDVYGNLN
+678 NFLTVNVDVYGNLN

-726 TSNNFNRQNFKWTT
+726 TSNNFNRKNFKWTT

-783 KWLGVDPETGA
+783 KWLGVDSETGA

-835 GLLNTFNVYGIEI
+835 GLLNTFNVYGVEI

-871 GAYIDYNFMSID
+871 GAYIDYNFMSLD
-883 NGLGWSRWTQPG
+883 NGLGWSRWRQPG
-895 DNATHPKARLGGN
+895 DNATHPRARLGGN

-929 ITVSYPLPAHVLRK
+929 ITVSYPLPANVLRK
-943 MRLQSFRIF
+943 MHLQSFRIF

>member
-1 MNGRLS
+1 MKLNSFGKIS
-7 HFAGMIMLVFGLL
+7 TMLVLCLL
-20 GFASEAMAQQRVS
+20 GFASEALAQQRVS
-33 GTITDKTTGEPLV
+33 GTVTDKATGEPLV

-52 KGTTRGVIS
+52 KGTTKGVIS

-71 SPDAVLIFGYLG
+71 ASDATLVFGYLG

-90 VEGRSVVNVTME
+90 VEGRAVINVTME

-178 AAGSDPLYVVDGV
+178 AAGSDLLYVVDGV

-274 ASMKAYP
+274 ASMKTYP
-281 AELRDQNF
+281 AELREQNF
-289 DWLKDAERLGVSQN
+289 DWLKDAERLGVTQN

-308 SANLKKISFLTSLD
+308 SANIKKVSFLTSLD

-330 RESEYNRLSG
+330 RESRYNRLSG
-340 KVEVGA
+340 KIEVGA
-346 ELVKGLNLTARV
+346 ELIKGVNLTARV
-358 NYTQSKTVSGHGL
+358 NYTQSKSVSGHGL

-418 KNPNPYSTSKSFIG
+418 KNPNPYNTSKSFLG

-450 RYSTD
+450 RYSAD

-469 KSWPDGQISQG
+469 KTWPDGQLSQG

-495 YDTFNGIHSVNA
+495 YDTFNGAHSVNA

-534 LNGTKPENIYG
+534 LNGTKPENVYG
-545 TKTESASWSLFAQA
+545 TKTETASWSLFAQA
-559 QYSYEERYFFNA
+559 QYSYKERYFFNA

-678 NFLTLNVDVYGNLN
+678 NFLTVNVDVYGNLN

-726 TSNNFNRQNFKWTT
+726 TSNNFNRKNFKWTT

-783 KWLGVDPETGA
+783 KWLGVDSETGA

-835 GLLNTFNVYGIEI
+835 GLLNTFNVYGVEI

-871 GAYIDYNFMSID
+871 GAYIDYNFMSLD
-883 NGLGWSRWTQPG
+883 NGLGWSRWRQPG
-895 DNATHPKARLGGN
+895 DNATHPRARLGGN

-929 ITVSYPLPAHVLRK
+929 ITVSYPLPANVLRK
-943 MRLQSFRIF
+943 MHLQSFRIF

>member
-1 MNGRLS
+1 
-7 HFAGMIMLVFGLL
+7 MLVLCLL
-20 GFASEAMAQQRVS
+20 GFASEALAQQRVS
-33 GTITDKTTGEPLV
+33 GTVTDKATGEPLV

-52 KGTTRGVIS
+52 KGTTKGVIS

-71 SPDAVLIFGYLG
+71 ASDATLVFGYLG

-90 VEGRSVVNVTME
+90 VEGRAVINVTME

-229 KHAKAGQE
+229 KHAKTGQE

-274 ASMKAYP
+274 ASMKTYP
-281 AELRDQNF
+281 AELREQNF

-308 SANLKKISFLTSLD
+308 SANIKKVSFLTSLD

-330 RESEYNRLSG
+330 RESKYNRLSG
-340 KVEVGA
+340 KIEVGA
-346 ELVKGLNLTARV
+346 ELVKGVNLTARV
-358 NYTQSKTVSGHGL
+358 NYTQSKSVSGHGL

-418 KNPNPYSTSKSFIG
+418 KNPNPYNTSKSFLG

-450 RYSTD
+450 RYSSD
-455 DSFYKSVTTPEAKS
+455 NSFYKSVTTPEAKS
-469 KSWPDGQISQG
+469 KTWPDGQLSQG

-495 YDTFNGIHSVNA
+495 YDTFNGVHSVNA

-545 TKTESASWSLFAQA
+545 TKTETASWSLFAQA
-559 QYSYEERYFFNA
+559 QYSYKERYFFNV

-678 NFLTLNVDVYGNLN
+678 NFLTVNLDVYGNLN

-726 TSNNFNRQNFKWTT
+726 TSNNFNRKNFKWTT

-783 KWLGVDPETGA
+783 KWLGVDSEIGA

-821 DNQIVGNAQPVLVG
+821 DNQIVGNAQPILVG
-835 GLLNTFNVYGIEI
+835 GLLNTFNVYGVEI

-871 GAYIDYNFMSID
+871 GAYIDYNFMSLD

-895 DNATHPKARLGGN
+895 DNATHPRARLGGN

-929 ITVSYPLPAHVLRK
+929 ITVSYPLPANVLRK
-943 MRLQSFRIF
+943 MHLQSFRIF

>member
-1 MNGRLS
+1 MKLNSFGKIS
-7 HFAGMIMLVFGLL
+7 TMLVLCLL
-20 GFASEAMAQQRVS
+20 GFASEALAQQRVS
-33 GTITDKTTGEPLV
+33 GTVTDKATGEPLV
-46 GVSVAV
+46 SVSVAV
-52 KGTTRGVIS
+52 KGTTKGVIS

-71 SPDAVLIFGYLG
+71 APDATLVFGYLG

-90 VEGRSVVNVTME
+90 VEGRAVINVTME

-274 ASMKAYP
+274 ASMKTYP
-281 AELRDQNF
+281 AELREQNF
-289 DWLKDAERLGVSQN
+289 DWLKDAERLGVTQN
-303 YYASA
+303 YYAST
-308 SANLKKISFLTSLD
+308 SANIKKVSFLTSLD

-330 RESEYNRLSG
+330 RESRYNRLSG
-340 KVEVGA
+340 KIEVGA
-346 ELVKGLNLTARV
+346 ELVKGVNLTARV
-358 NYTQSKTVSGHGL
+358 NYTQSKSVSGHGL

-418 KNPNPYSTSKSFIG
+418 KNPNPYNTSKSFLG

-450 RYSTD
+450 RYSAD

-469 KSWPDGQISQG
+469 KTWPDGQLSQG

-495 YDTFNGIHSVNA
+495 YDTFNGAHSVNA

-534 LNGTKPENIYG
+534 LNGTKPENVYG
-545 TKTESASWSLFAQA
+545 TKTETASWSLFAQA
-559 QYSYEERYFFNA
+559 QYSYKERYFFNA

-678 NFLTLNVDVYGNLN
+678 NFLTVNVDVYGNLN

-726 TSNNFNRQNFKWTT
+726 TSNNFNRKNFKWTT

-783 KWLGVDPETGA
+783 KWLGVDSETGA

-821 DNQIVGNAQPVLVG
+821 DNQIVGNAQPILVG
-835 GLLNTFNVYGIEI
+835 GLLNTFNVYGVEI

-871 GAYIDYNFMSID
+871 GAYIDYNFMSLD
-883 NGLGWSRWTQPG
+883 NGLGWSRWRQPG
-895 DNATHPKARLGGN
+895 DNATHPRARLGGN

-929 ITVSYPLPAHVLRK
+929 ITVSYPLPATVLRK
-943 MRLQSFRIF
+943 MHLQSFRIF

>member
-1 MNGRLS
+1 MKLNSFRKIS
-7 HFAGMIMLVFGLL
+7 TMLVLCLL
-20 GFASEAMAQQRVS
+20 GFASEALAQQRVS
-33 GTITDKTTGEPLV
+33 GTVTDKATGEPLV

-52 KGTTRGVIS
+52 KGTTKGVIS

-71 SPDAVLIFGYLG
+71 APDATLVFGYLG

-90 VEGRSVVNVTME
+90 VEGRAVINVTME

-274 ASMKAYP
+274 ASMKTYP
-281 AELRDQNF
+281 AELREQNF
-289 DWLKDAERLGVSQN
+289 DWLKDAERLGVTQN

-308 SANLKKISFLTSLD
+308 SANIKKVSFLTSLD

-330 RESEYNRLSG
+330 RESKYNRLSG
-340 KVEVGA
+340 KIEVGA
-346 ELVKGLNLTARV
+346 ELIKGVNLTARV
-358 NYTQSKTVSGHGL
+358 NYTQSKSVSGHGL

-418 KNPNPYSTSKSFIG
+418 KNPNPYNTSKSFLG

-450 RYSTD
+450 RYSSD
-455 DSFYKSVTTPEAKS
+455 NSFYKSVTTPEAKS
-469 KSWPDGQISQG
+469 KTWPDGQLSQG

-495 YDTFNGIHSVNA
+495 YDTFNGVHSVNA

-545 TKTESASWSLFAQA
+545 TKTETASWSLFAQA
-559 QYSYEERYFFNA
+559 QYSYKERYFFNA

-678 NFLTLNVDVYGNLN
+678 NFLTVNLDVYGNLN

-726 TSNNFNRQNFKWTT
+726 TSNNFNRKNFKWTT

-783 KWLGVDPETGA
+783 KWLGVDSETGA

-821 DNQIVGNAQPVLVG
+821 DNQIVGNAQPILVG
-835 GLLNTFNVYGIEI
+835 GLLNTFNVYGVEI

-871 GAYIDYNFMSID
+871 GAYIDYNFMSLD

-895 DNATHPKARLGGN
+895 DNATHPRARLGGN

-929 ITVSYPLPAHVLRK
+929 ITVSYPLPANVLRK
-943 MRLQSFRIF
+943 MHLQSFRIF

>member
-1 MNGRLS
+1 MKLNSFGKIS
-7 HFAGMIMLVFGLL
+7 TMLVLCLL
-20 GFASEAMAQQRVS
+20 GFASEALAQQRVS
-33 GTITDKTTGEPLV
+33 GTVTDKATGEPLV

-52 KGTTRGVIS
+52 KGTTKGVIS

-71 SPDAVLIFGYLG
+71 ASDATLVFGYLG

-90 VEGRSVVNVTME
+90 VEGRAVINVTME

-274 ASMKAYP
+274 ASMKTYP
-281 AELRDQNF
+281 AELREQNF
-289 DWLKDAERLGVSQN
+289 DWLKDAERLGVTQN

-308 SANLKKISFLTSLD
+308 SANIKKVSFLTSLD

-330 RESEYNRLSG
+330 RESRYNRLSG
-340 KVEVGA
+340 KIEVGA
-346 ELVKGLNLTARV
+346 ELVKGVNLTARV
-358 NYTQSKTVSGHGL
+358 NYTQSKSVSGHGL

-418 KNPNPYSTSKSFIG
+418 KNPNPYNTSKSFLG

-450 RYSTD
+450 RYSAD

-469 KSWPDGQISQG
+469 KTWPDGQLSQG

-495 YDTFNGIHSVNA
+495 YDTFNGAHSVNA

-534 LNGTKPENIYG
+534 LNGTKPENVYG
-545 TKTESASWSLFAQA
+545 TKTETASWSLFAQA
-559 QYSYEERYFFNA
+559 QYSYKERYFFNA

-678 NFLTLNVDVYGNLN
+678 NFLTVNVDVYGNLN

-726 TSNNFNRQNFKWTT
+726 TSNNFNRKNFKWTT

-783 KWLGVDPETGA
+783 KWLGVDSETGA

-807 VIGTEPTSKLDLTN
+807 VISTEPTSKLDLTN

-835 GLLNTFNVYGIEI
+835 GLLNTFNVYGVEI

-871 GAYIDYNFMSID
+871 GAYIDYNFMSLD
-883 NGLGWSRWTQPG
+883 NGLGWNRWRQPG
-895 DNATHPKARLGGN
+895 DNATHPRARLGGN

-929 ITVSYPLPAHVLRK
+929 ITVSYPLPANVLRK
-943 MRLQSFRIF
+943 MHLQSFRIF

>member
-1 MNGRLS
+1 MKLNSFRKIS
-7 HFAGMIMLVFGLL
+7 TMLVLCLL
-20 GFASEAMAQQRVS
+20 GFASEALAQQRVS
-33 GTITDKTTGEPLV
+33 GTVTDKATGEPLV

-52 KGTTRGVIS
+52 KGTTKGVIS

-71 SPDAVLIFGYLG
+71 APDATLVFGYLG

-90 VEGRSVVNVTME
+90 VEGRAVINVTME

-274 ASMKAYP
+274 ASMKTYP
-281 AELRDQNF
+281 AELREQNF

-308 SANLKKISFLTSLD
+308 SANIKKVSFLTSLD

-330 RESEYNRLSG
+330 RESKYNRLSG
-340 KVEVGA
+340 KIEVGA
-346 ELVKGLNLTARV
+346 ELVKGVNLTARV
-358 NYTQSKTVSGHGL
+358 NYTQSKSVSGHGL

-418 KNPNPYSTSKSFIG
+418 KNPNPYNTSKSFLG

-450 RYSTD
+450 RYSSD
-455 DSFYKSVTTPEAKS
+455 NSFYKSVTTPEAKS
-469 KSWPDGQISQG
+469 KTWPDGQISQG

-495 YDTFNGIHSVNA
+495 YDTFNGAHSVNA

-521 NVVTSG
+521 NVITSG

-545 TKTESASWSLFAQA
+545 TKTETASWSLFAQA
-559 QYSYEERYFFNA
+559 QYSYKERYFFNA

-678 NFLTLNVDVYGNLN
+678 NFLTVNLDVYGNLN

-726 TSNNFNRQNFKWTT
+726 TSNNFNRKNFKWTT

-783 KWLGVDPETGA
+783 KWLGVDSETGA

-821 DNQIVGNAQPVLVG
+821 DNQIVGNAQPILVG
-835 GLLNTFNVYGIEI
+835 GLLNTFNVYGVEI

-871 GAYIDYNFMSID
+871 GAYIDYNFMSLD

-895 DNATHPKARLGGN
+895 DNATHPRARLGGN

-929 ITVSYPLPAHVLRK
+929 ITVSYPLPANVLRK
-943 MRLQSFRIF
+943 MHLQSFRIF

>member
-1 MNGRLS
+1 
-7 HFAGMIMLVFGLL
+7 MLALCLL
-20 GFASEAMAQQRVS
+20 GFASEALAQQRVS
-33 GTITDKTTGEPLV
+33 GTVTDKATGEPLV

-52 KGTTRGVIS
+52 KGTTKGVIS

-71 SPDAVLIFGYLG
+71 APDATLVFGYLG

-90 VEGRSVVNVTME
+90 VEGRAVINVTME

-229 KHAKAGQE
+229 KHAKTGQE

-274 ASMKAYP
+274 ASMKTYP
-281 AELRDQNF
+281 AELREQNF

-308 SANLKKISFLTSLD
+308 SANIKKVSFLTSLD

-330 RESEYNRLSG
+330 RESKYNRLSG
-340 KVEVGA
+340 KIEVGA
-346 ELVKGLNLTARV
+346 ELVKGVNLTARV
-358 NYTQSKTVSGHGL
+358 NYTQSKSVSGHGL

-418 KNPNPYSTSKSFIG
+418 KNPNPYNTSKSFLG

-450 RYSTD
+450 RYSSD
-455 DSFYKSVTTPEAKS
+455 NSFYKSVTTPEAKS
-469 KSWPDGQISQG
+469 KTWPDGQLSQG
-480 LTWGHSFGTTNILKY
+480 PTWGHSFGTTNILKY
-495 YDTFNGIHSVNA
+495 YDTFNGVHSVNA

-545 TKTESASWSLFAQA
+545 TKTETASWSLFAQA
-559 QYSYEERYFFNA
+559 QYSYKERYFFNA

-678 NFLTLNVDVYGNLN
+678 NFLTVNLDVYGNLN

-726 TSNNFNRQNFKWTT
+726 TSNNFNRKNFKWTT

-783 KWLGVDPETGA
+783 KWLGVDSETGA

-821 DNQIVGNAQPVLVG
+821 DNQIVGNAQPILVG
-835 GLLNTFNVYGIEI
+835 GLLNTFNVYGAEI

-871 GAYIDYNFMSID
+871 GAYIDYNFMSLD

-895 DNATHPKARLGGN
+895 DNATHPRARLGGN

-929 ITVSYPLPAHVLRK
+929 ITVSYPLPANVLRK
-943 MRLQSFRIF
+943 MHLQSFRIF

>member
-1 MNGRLS
+1 
-7 HFAGMIMLVFGLL
+7 MLVLCLL
-20 GFASEAMAQQRVS
+20 GFASEALAQQRVS
-33 GTITDKTTGEPLV
+33 GTVTDKATGEPLV

-52 KGTTRGVIS
+52 KGTTKGVIS

-71 SPDAVLIFGYLG
+71 APDANLVFGYLG

-90 VEGRSVVNVTME
+90 VEGRAVINVTME

-120 KTELS
+120 KAELS

-149 GKVAGVQVTNSSGAP
+149 GKVAGVLVTNSSGAP

-274 ASMKAYP
+274 ASMKTYP
-281 AELRDQNF
+281 AELREQNF

-308 SANLKKISFLTSLD
+308 SANIKKVSFLTSLD

-330 RESEYNRLSG
+330 RESKYNRLSG
-340 KVEVGA
+340 KIEVGA
-346 ELVKGLNLTARV
+346 ELIKGVNLTARV
-358 NYTQSKTVSGHGL
+358 NYTQSKSVSGHGL

-418 KNPNPYSTSKSFIG
+418 KNPNPYNTSKSFLG

-450 RYSTD
+450 RYSAD

-469 KSWPDGQISQG
+469 KTWPDGQLSQG

-495 YDTFNGIHSVNA
+495 YDTFNGAHSVNA

-534 LNGTKPENIYG
+534 LNGTKPENVYG
-545 TKTESASWSLFAQA
+545 TKTETASWSLFAQA
-559 QYSYEERYFFNA
+559 QYSYKERYFFNA

-678 NFLTLNVDVYGNLN
+678 NFLTVNVDVYGNLN

-726 TSNNFNRQNFKWTT
+726 TSNNFNRKNFKWTT

-783 KWLGVDPETGA
+783 KWLGVDSETGA

-835 GLLNTFNVYGIEI
+835 GLLNTFNVYGVEI

-871 GAYIDYNFMSID
+871 GAYIDYNFMSLD
-883 NGLGWSRWTQPG
+883 NGLGWSRWRQPG
-895 DNATHPKARLGGN
+895 DNATHPRARLGGN

-929 ITVSYPLPAHVLRK
+929 ITVSYPLPATVLRK
-943 MRLQSFRIF
+943 MHLQSFRIF

>member
-1 MNGRLS
+1 MKLNSFGKIS
-7 HFAGMIMLVFGLL
+7 TMLVLCLL
-20 GFASEAMAQQRVS
+20 GFASEALAQQRVS
-33 GTITDKTTGEPLV
+33 GTVTDKATGEPLV

-52 KGTTRGVIS
+52 KGTTKGVIS

-71 SPDAVLIFGYLG
+71 ASDATLVFGYLG

-90 VEGRSVVNVTME
+90 VEGRAVINVTME

-274 ASMKAYP
+274 ASMKTYP
-281 AELRDQNF
+281 AELREQNF
-289 DWLKDAERLGVSQN
+289 DWLKDAERLGVTQN

-308 SANLKKISFLTSLD
+308 SANIKKVSFLTSLD

-330 RESEYNRLSG
+330 RESRYNRLSG
-340 KVEVGA
+340 KIEVGA
-346 ELVKGLNLTARV
+346 ELVKGVNLTARV
-358 NYTQSKTVSGHGL
+358 NYTQSKSVSGHGL

-418 KNPNPYSTSKSFIG
+418 KNPNPYNTSKSFLG

-450 RYSTD
+450 RYSAD

-469 KSWPDGQISQG
+469 KTWPDGQLSQG

-495 YDTFNGIHSVNA
+495 YDTFNGVHSVNA

-534 LNGTKPENIYG
+534 LNGTKPENVYG
-545 TKTESASWSLFAQA
+545 TKTETASWSLFAQA
-559 QYSYEERYFFNA
+559 QYSYKERYFFNA

-678 NFLTLNVDVYGNLN
+678 NFLTVNVDVYGNLN

-701 ALSSGFSRRT
+701 ALSSGFSRRN

-726 TSNNFNRQNFKWTT
+726 TSNNFNRKNFKWTT

-783 KWLGVDPETGA
+783 KWLGVDSETGA

-821 DNQIVGNAQPVLVG
+821 DNQIVGNAQPILVG
-835 GLLNTFNVYGIEI
+835 GLLNTFNVYGVEI

-871 GAYIDYNFMSID
+871 GAYIDYNFMSLD

-895 DNATHPKARLGGN
+895 DNATHPRARLGGN

-929 ITVSYPLPAHVLRK
+929 ITVSYPLPATVLRK
-943 MRLQSFRIF
+943 MHLQSFRIF

>member
-1 MNGRLS
+1 MKLNSFGKIS
-7 HFAGMIMLVFGLL
+7 TMLVLCLL
-20 GFASEAMAQQRVS
+20 GFASEALAQQRVS
-33 GTITDKTTGEPLV
+33 GTVTDKATGEPLV

-52 KGTTRGVIS
+52 KGTTKGVIS

-71 SPDAVLIFGYLG
+71 ASDATLVFGYLG

-90 VEGRSVVNVTME
+90 VEGRAVINVTME

-274 ASMKAYP
+274 ASMKTYP
-281 AELRDQNF
+281 AELREQNF
-289 DWLKDAERLGVSQN
+289 DWLKDAERLGVTQN

-308 SANLKKISFLTSLD
+308 SANIKKVSFLTSLD

-330 RESEYNRLSG
+330 RESRYNRLSG
-340 KVEVGA
+340 KIEVGA
-346 ELVKGLNLTARV
+346 ELVKGVNLTARV
-358 NYTQSKTVSGHGL
+358 NYTQSKSVSGHGL

-418 KNPNPYSTSKSFIG
+418 KNPNPYNTSKSFLG

-450 RYSTD
+450 RYSAD
-455 DSFYKSVTTPEAKS
+455 DSFYKSVTTP
-469 KSWPDGQISQG
+469 
-480 LTWGHSFGTTNILKY
+480 
-495 YDTFNGIHSVNA
+495 
-507 LLGHEY
+507 
-513 GYSSYEYM
+513 
-521 NVVTSG
+521 
-527 LKNGMQV
+527 
-534 LNGTKPENIYG
+534 
-545 TKTESASWSLFAQA
+545 
-559 QYSYEERYFFNA
+559 
-571 TFRADASSV
+571 DA
-580 FAPKNKVGYFPA
+580 
-592 GSFAWLASNEEFM
+592 
-605 QRQDVVSFLKLRAS
+605 R
-619 YGLTGNSNIGSY
+619 
-631 KYLDIY
+631 
-637 GFNERLQYQGVQG
+637 
-650 AYPETVANPY
+650 ET
-660 LHWETAVMRNV
+660 LHDN
-671 GLDISFR
+671 
-678 NFLTLNVDVYGNLN
+678 
-692 KDLLLDVPL
+692 
-701 ALSSGFSRRT
+701 
-711 ENVGKIRN
+711 
-719 MGVELTL
+719 
-726 TSNNFNRQNFKWTT
+726 
-740 SLNLGHNKNTV
+740 
-751 VYLPNHEDIV
+751 
-761 ASSSQGNQIYR
+761 
-772 EGEPLYSWYMP
+772 PLYSIRLANKKLW
-783 KWLGVDPETGA
+783 DETTGY
-794 PLWEHLI
+794 
-801 KDENGN
+801 N
-807 VIGTEPTSKLDLTN
+807 KLCDF
-821 DNQIVGNAQPVLVG
+821 IA
-835 GLLNTFNVYGIEI
+835 
-848 SANLQ
+848 
-853 FNYGNKVFNDSRR
+853 K
-866 YVDSD
+866 
-871 GAYIDYNFMSID
+871 
-883 NGLGWSRWTQPG
+883 
-895 DNATHPKARLGGN
+895 
-908 RLSNEVTSRYLEDG
+908 
-922 SYLRIKN
+922 
-929 ITVSYPLPAHVLRK
+929 
-943 MRLQSFRIF
+943 
-952 LSGDNLYT
+952 
-960 FTKFSGMDPEVG
+960 
-972 VKGLFSYNYPV
+972 
-983 SRVFSL
+983 
-989 GIDVKF
+989 

>member
-1 MNGRLS
+1 MKLNSFGKIS
-7 HFAGMIMLVFGLL
+7 TMLVLCLL
-20 GFASEAMAQQRVS
+20 GFASEALAQQRVS
-33 GTITDKTTGEPLV
+33 GTVTDKATGEPLF

-52 KGTTRGVIS
+52 KGTTKGVIS

-71 SPDAVLIFGYLG
+71 APDATLVFGYLG

-90 VEGRSVVNVTME
+90 VEGRAVINVTME

-274 ASMKAYP
+274 ASMKTYP
-281 AELRDQNF
+281 AELREQNF
-289 DWLKDAERLGVSQN
+289 DWLKDAERLGVTQN

-308 SANLKKISFLTSLD
+308 SANIKKVSFLTSLD

-330 RESEYNRLSG
+330 RESKYNRLSG
-340 KVEVGA
+340 KIEVGA
-346 ELVKGLNLTARV
+346 ELIKGVNLTARV
-358 NYTQSKTVSGHGL
+358 NYTQSKSVSGHGL

-418 KNPNPYSTSKSFIG
+418 KNPNPYNTSKSFLG

-450 RYSTD
+450 RYSAD

-469 KSWPDGQISQG
+469 KTWPDGQLSQG

-495 YDTFNGIHSVNA
+495 YDTFNGAHSVNA

-534 LNGTKPENIYG
+534 LNGTKPENVYG
-545 TKTESASWSLFAQA
+545 TKTETASWSLFAQA
-559 QYSYEERYFFNA
+559 QYSYKERYFFNA

-678 NFLTLNVDVYGNLN
+678 NFLTVNVDVYGNLN

-726 TSNNFNRQNFKWTT
+726 TSNNFNRKNFKWTT

-783 KWLGVDPETGA
+783 KWLGVDSETGA

-821 DNQIVGNAQPVLVG
+821 DNQIVGNAQPILVG
-835 GLLNTFNVYGIEI
+835 GLLNTFNVYGVEI

-871 GAYIDYNFMSID
+871 GAYIDYNFMSLD
-883 NGLGWSRWTQPG
+883 NGLGWSRWRQPG
-895 DNATHPKARLGGN
+895 DNATHPRARLGGN

-929 ITVSYPLPAHVLRK
+929 ITVSYPLPATVLRK
-943 MRLQSFRIF
+943 MHLQSFRIF